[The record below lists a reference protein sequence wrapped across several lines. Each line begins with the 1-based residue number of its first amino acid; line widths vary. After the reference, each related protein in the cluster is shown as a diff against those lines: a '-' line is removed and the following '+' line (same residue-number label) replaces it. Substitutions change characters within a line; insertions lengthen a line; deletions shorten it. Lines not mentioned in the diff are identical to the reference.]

1 MKTITIESLK
11 EIVRTL
17 APNQYNSIII
27 DTASGTQCF
36 NYCYITTYVQHV
48 DYKTKRI
55 DAALDNTLR
64 QKLETIIHNED
75 SKPYTAISDSF
86 VDGLKSVPSCS
97 IDGLFSSTKNKIGEL
112 IGGGRDVNHSDIVL
126 LTDGNRLS
134 KQQNAYAIKSECMII
149 PCPHCEGKGT
159 VVTTDKQ
166 GKNQTV
172 QCKKCNGYGQVGR
185 LTYFTPTVSEKQTST
200 VHCLEG
206 EIAGLNF
213 SVKNKSISVSG
224 SDFKVLADEPTLMV
238 RHYNGIDE
246 ENIPADLLP
255 YMELLRDKIGS
266 DNALEEFFY
275 RIIPCYT
282 FNYRDVLTNTF
293 HTGVVIT
300 PEDNPHVIFNLSKFS
315 EKVFDGMKQT
325 VKSLG
330 RFFGSIRKSDNF
342 KDTEDLKRSIRL
354 LIAVVTSDG
363 EVNQKEKQALILTL
377 RNTDCLTAKE
387 INSLEQ
393 LLSEPDANFITDDDF
408 AFHNKAIEMET
419 ISRMEELAQAD
430 SSFHEKEHD
439 LIYKLKSKYL

>member
-36 NYCYITTYVQHV
+36 NYCYITARVQHV
-48 DYKTKRI
+48 DCKTKRI
-55 DAALDNTLR
+55 DAALDNILK
-64 QKLETIIHNED
+64 QKLEAIIRDGD
-75 SKPYTAISDSF
+75 SKPYIAVGSGL
-86 VDGLKSVPSCS
+86 VDGFKAAPSCS
-97 IDGLFSSTKNKIGEL
+97 IDGFFSSAKNKIGEL
-112 IGGGRDVNHSDIVL
+112 MGGGRDVNHGDIVL
-126 LTDGNRLS
+126 LTDGNHLS
-134 KQQNAYAIKSECMII
+134 KQQNTYAIKSECII
-149 PCPHCEGKGT
+149 MPCPHCEGKGS

-172 QCKKCNGYGQVGR
+172 QCKKCNGLGQVGR

-300 PEDNPHVIFNLSKFS
+300 PEDNPYVIFDLSKFS

-342 KDTEDLKRSIRL
+342 KDAEDLKRSIRL

-363 EVNQKEKQALILTL
+363 EVNKDEKQALILTL

-393 LLSEPDANFITDDDF
+393 LLGEPDANFITDDDF
-408 AFHNKAIEMET
+408 AFHNKATAMET
-419 ISRMEELAQAD
+419 ISRMEEIARAD
-430 SSFHEKEHD
+430 GSLHEKECN
-439 LIYKLKSKYL
+439 LIKLMKSKYL